1 MRIYSSFVMAFTD
14 NTIIAGIPQSVKH
27 SANFRHFAQSAG
39 SVGRVGRQGR
49 QPVGRADSRY
59 AKGTVALT
67 APINQIYAAVRGFC
81 PVTEIKRIGSIAR
94 ALRIPIAKA
103 ATKAC

>member
-1 MRIYSSFVMAFTD
+1 MLKAP
-14 NTIIAGIPQSVKH
+14 G
-27 SANFRHFAQSAG
+27 SARLRF
-39 SVGRVGRQGR
+39 
-49 QPVGRADSRY
+49 

-103 ATKAC
+103 ATKACKSSQGKSDGTGEKG